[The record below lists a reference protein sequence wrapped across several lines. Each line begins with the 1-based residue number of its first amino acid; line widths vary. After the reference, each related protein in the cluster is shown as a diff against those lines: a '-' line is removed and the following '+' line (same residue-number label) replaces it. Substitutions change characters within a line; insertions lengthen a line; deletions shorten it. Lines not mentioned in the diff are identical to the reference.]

1 MDLLDRMLGHDRWT
15 TALLLELSQ
24 DLTEEQ
30 LDRSFDI
37 GHRTLRLTF
46 GHMISAVGFW
56 TAAMTGRP
64 EEMREDERSLSVLIA
79 EHERFYA
86 AFAALARRMRDEGRL
101 DETFVDWYGWPKSIG
116 GTILN
121 VPLHN
126 ERHRG
131 DVLHILQRLG
141 VSGLPDGD
149 PQEWEYAINVVEPIS
164 PAESTQSRT

>member
-15 TALLLELSQ
+15 TALLLEMCRG
-24 DLTEEQ
+24 LTDVQ
-30 LDRSFDI
+30 LDQPFDI
-37 GHRTLRLTF
+37 GHRTLRRTF
-46 GHMISAVGFW
+46 GHMISAVRFW
-56 TAAMTGRP
+56 TAAMTGQP
-64 EEMREDERSLSVLIA
+64 EEMREDERALAVLSE
-79 EHERFYA
+79 EHERSYA
-86 AFAALARRMRDEGRL
+86 AFAALARRMHDEGRM
-101 DETFVDWYGWPKSIG
+101 DETFIDWYGWPKSIG

-149 PQEWEYAINVVEPIS
+149 PQEWEYATKVVEPIVDVD
-164 PAESTQSRT
+164 PQLRR